1 MTLTLTAWLATT
13 DKLETAIQFISRL
26 DDIVLREEAYR
37 LAAGLA
43 AQRGQT
49 EAITKQIG
57 LASQATE
64 RAALCRGLIGGLKL
78 PASEDPPEPAA
89 AR

>member
-37 LAAGLA
+37 L
-43 AQRGQT
+43 QR
-49 EAITKQIG
+49 
-57 LASQATE
+57 ASPPNAV
-64 RAALCRGLIGGLKL
+64 RRRRSRNRSAL
-78 PASEDPPEPAA
+78 PAKPPN
-89 AR
+89 ARHCVEA